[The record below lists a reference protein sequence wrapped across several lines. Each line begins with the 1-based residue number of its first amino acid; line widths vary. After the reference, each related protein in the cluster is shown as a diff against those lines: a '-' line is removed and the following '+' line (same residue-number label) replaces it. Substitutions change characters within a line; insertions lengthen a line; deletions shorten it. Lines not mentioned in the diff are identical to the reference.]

1 MRSTWV
7 LVGDASKGRLFRVGP
22 RRKDWQLI
30 RELKHPESRA
40 KGRDLITDRPG
51 RVKQSA
57 TPLRP
62 AIDPGKQPHQVESEA
77 FAHSIAK
84 MLESGLAANSYEQLV
99 LIAPPY
105 FLGLLRA
112 ALSET
117 VAKRVQRT
125 FDKDYTAL
133 EARDLAERIWI

>member
-1 MRSTWV
+1 MRATWV
-7 LVGDASKGRLFRVGP
+7 LVCDASKGRLFRVGP
-22 RRKDWQLI
+22 RRTDWQLI
-30 RELKHPESRA
+30 RELEHPQGRA
-40 KGRDLITDRPG
+40 KGRDLVTDRPG

-62 AIDPGKQPHQVESEA
+62 AMDSKPPHQVESEA
-77 FAHSIAK
+77 FAHSISK
-84 MLESGLAANSYEQLV
+84 KLESGLAANAYEQLV
-99 LIAPPY
+99 LIAPPH

-117 VAKRVQRT
+117 VAKRVQVT

-133 EARDLAERIWI
+133 EVRDLAERIWI